1 METEGSLTE
10 PRFQLR
16 RVAGKTVVAC
26 TQELAA
32 YADKL
37 GQVADDLAAN
47 DPLPP
52 PLRVFQELYEVEQPA
67 PPPGCQ
73 PFNNERL
80 LNLAA
85 AMSRSAAVSSRQEL
99 YPRGMAAE
107 RALRLGIGALSGLG
121 LGEAEKGFTIEQ
133 IRTRVRSR
141 YPEAEPLP
149 GRPELDEM
157 LKRVG
162 LDVTWNPETTTYH
175 IDRKFPLVTSGS
187 SVSVRRSTA
196 TGTRHIEVT
205 PDVAEA
211 RIFED
216 RLKHAYADGGFL
228 VLTVKPS
235 KMRPCEAELLRRFKL
250 DKLSFDD
257 LLFDALRAEAEELE
271 IDWSTI
277 ESADGTDRS
286 SPDWG
291 NLVHLVGRVAPKLIE
306 DLASRTDHLLL
317 VHPGLIARY
326 DQMAILE
333 ALRDKVGH
341 DAPCPGLWLLVA
353 TDGQTDMPKLDHA
366 VIPLITTS
374 QRAKVSEAWI
384 DNVHRGRAE
393 PVAAVAGSGRKGGN

>member
-1 METEGSLTE
+1 M
-10 PRFQLR
+10 
-16 RVAGKTVVAC
+16 
-26 TQELAA
+26 
-32 YADKL
+32 
-37 GQVADDLAAN
+37 
-47 DPLPP
+47 
-52 PLRVFQELYEVEQPA
+52 
-67 PPPGCQ
+67 
-73 PFNNERL
+73 
-80 LNLAA
+80 
-85 AMSRSAAVSSRQEL
+85 
-99 YPRGMAAE
+99 
-107 RALRLGIGALSGLG
+107 
-121 LGEAEKGFTIEQ
+121 
-133 IRTRVRSR
+133 
-141 YPEAEPLP
+141 
-149 GRPELDEM
+149 
-157 LKRVG
+157 
-162 LDVTWNPETTTYH
+162 
-175 IDRKFPLVTSGS
+175 
-187 SVSVRRSTA
+187 SVRLPTA
-196 TGTRHIEVT
+196 QTGTRHIEVT

-250 DKLSFDD
+250 DKVSFDD

-286 SPDWG
+286 SPDWD
-291 NLVHLVGRVAPKLIE
+291 NLVHLVGRVAPKLTE
-306 DLASRTDHLLL
+306 DLAGRTDHLLL

-353 TDGQTDMPKLDHA
+353 TDGQNDMPKLDHA
-366 VIPLITTS
+366 EIPLITTS